1 MRAYKFDLEQ
11 KKLIAHLLQGSVVV
25 LLRQKVYV
33 PGGDD
38 ADKFAAH
45 LASLCDRDPRE
56 AVADLCLKDI
66 ADGVPGAHHHWVC
79 YETLLKFLARTI
91 TQMLGKALSVY
102 GLKSIL
108 CIYYMRLIFLDLVR
122 LTLTLRTSLAWNSAV
137 QL

>member
-1 MRAYKFDLEQ
+1 M
-11 KKLIAHLLQGSVVV
+11 V

-33 PGGDD
+33 SGGDD

-66 ADGVPGAHHHWVC
+66 TDRVPGAHHHWVC

-91 TQMLGKALSVY
+91 TRMFSKALSIY

-108 CIYYMRLIFLDLVR
+108 IYIDYMWFIFFDLVR

>member
-1 MRAYKFDLEQ
+1 M
-11 KKLIAHLLQGSVVV
+11 V

-33 PGGDD
+33 SGGND

-91 TQMLGKALSVY
+91 TQMFSKALSVY
-102 GLKSIL
+102 GLKSII
-108 CIYYMRLIFLDLVR
+108 CIYYMWFIFLGLVC